1 MKAAAVDGLLSIGE
15 VIDLLKSDFADVSV
29 SKIRFLE
36 SEQLLTPVRTSGG
49 YRKFSQAD
57 VERLRY
63 ILRAQR
69 ERYLPL
75 KVIRDEL
82 DAIDRG
88 LQPTTSDTQS
98 VRVPRALVVAGAA
111 NVEDDDAP
119 GATLRL
125 TREELLRESGLS
137 ESLLQTIEQYGLV
150 EVQDDGHYDI
160 HALRVCACA
169 YELTEF
175 GIEARHLRQFK
186 VAADREVGLVSAAVT
201 PYLKRSNPGSR
212 PRAHDMAREVAGL
225 ILRLHASLLQSG
237 LNAHLDE

>member
-15 VIDLLKSDFADVSV
+15 VIDSLRSEFPDVSV

-36 SEQLLTPVRTSGG
+36 SEQLLTPVRTSSG
-49 YRKFSQAD
+49 YRKFSQAH

-75 KVIRDEL
+75 KVIREEL
-82 DAIDRG
+82 EAIDRG
-88 LQPTTSDTQS
+88 LQPTTGEARA
-98 VRVPRALVVAGAA
+98 VRVPRALVVAGG
-111 NVEDDDAP
+111 VQSDDDDVH

-125 TREELLRESGLS
+125 TRDELLRESGLS
-137 ESLLQTIEQYGLV
+137 EALLQTIEQYGLV
-150 EVQDDGHYDI
+150 QKQDDGHYDI

-169 YELTEF
+169 FELTEF

-201 PYLKRSNPGSR
+201 PYMKKSNPGSR
-212 PRAHDMAREVAGL
+212 PRAHDMAREVASL

-237 LNAHLDE
+237 LNAHLED

>member
-1 MKAAAVDGLLSIGE
+1 MMKALALDGLLNIGE
-15 VIDLLKSDFADVSV
+15 VIESLRPEFPDVSV

-36 SEQLLTPVRTSGG
+36 TEQLLTPIRTAGG

-88 LQPTTSDTQS
+88 LQPASEGNG
-98 VRVPRALVVAGAA
+98 VRVPRALVVAGGTDS
-111 NVEDDDAP
+111 DDDDHR
-119 GATLRL
+119 GTTLRL
-125 TREELLRESGLS
+125 TRDELLRESGLS
-137 ESLLQTIEQYGLV
+137 EELLQTIEQYGLV
-150 EVQDDGHYDI
+150 QIQDDGHYDI

-169 YELTEF
+169 FELTEF

-186 VAADREVGLVSAAVT
+186 VAADREIGLVSAAVT
-201 PYLKRSNPGSR
+201 PYLKRGNSGGR

-225 ILRLHASLLQSG
+225 VLRLHASLLQSG
-237 LNAHLDE
+237 LNAHLED